1 MLRDMAAARPLPS
14 PALQRAR
21 ALALALAAAGTTLP
35 TTAQALCMASGA
47 GCGEQA
53 TGARFLKAPTPAVKP
68 FEIGQT
74 LPADYQML
82 LNTARYGLPAPRD
95 GWVYFRV
102 EHYVLRVDLASRT
115 VLADATSE
123 ANRAF

>member
-1 MLRDMAAARPLPS
+1 MAAARPASS

-21 ALALALAAAGTTLP
+21 ALALALAAAGASLP

-47 GCGEQA
+47 GCREDA
-53 TGARFLKAPTPAVKP
+53 SGARFLKPPKPTQKP

-74 LPADYQML
+74 LPGEYQIL

-102 EHYVLRVDLASRT
+102 QHYVLRVDLTSRT
-115 VLADATSE
+115 VLADATAE